1 MSLENRVAI
10 ITGATGNLGRVVSA
24 NLAKQGARLAL
35 VGTNNERL
43 KKLGSELNLSAER
56 LLTHAANL
64 RDPNSAR
71 ELAQAVDEKFGRAD
85 ILVHLVGG
93 WLGGK
98 TVVEFA
104 AHETDEMLQQH
115 LWTTWH
121 LAQAFVPRFSA
132 NHWGR
137 LIVIS
142 SPTATRPVEKS
153 APYAIAKAAQ
163 ETLMLT
169 LAQELKG
176 SGVTANVLQ
185 VRTIDAQH
193 ERDKARTPHNASWT
207 TPEEIAAAIF
217 YLCSDEAH
225 VVNGARIS
233 LDGGAWR

>member
-1 MSLENRVAI
+1 MALENRVVI
-10 ITGATGNLGRVVSA
+10 ITGATGNLGRVVSTS
-24 NLAKQGARLAL
+24 LAKQGASLAL
-35 VGTNNERL
+35 VGTNTERL
-43 KKLGSELNLSAER
+43 KKLASELNLPPER
-56 LLTHAANL
+56 LLVHTANL

-71 ELAQAVDEKFGRAD
+71 TLAQLVSEKFERAD
-85 ILVHLVGG
+85 ILLHLVGG

-104 AHETDEMLQQH
+104 AHETEEMLQQH

-121 LAQAFVPRFSA
+121 LAQAFVPLFTAHR
-132 NHWGR
+132 WGR
-137 LIVIS
+137 IIVIS
-142 SPTATRPVEKS
+142 SPTATQPTEKS

-169 LAQELKG
+169 LAQEVKG
-176 SGVTANVLQ
+176 LGVTANVLQ

-193 ERDKARTPHNASWT
+193 ERDRARTPYNAVWT

-217 YLCSDEAH
+217 YLCSDEAQ